1 MRGFEILERRDPGG
15 RAAAV
20 LSHVKGREVVRG
32 WEGGKM
38 TFLKV
43 RDADTTGRV

>member
-1 MRGFEILERRDPGG
+1 MRGFEILREERSAD
-15 RAAAV
+15 AAV
-20 LSHVKGREVVRG
+20 LSHVKGWSGVG
-32 WEGGKM
+32 EGGKM